1 MIRTFT
7 SPSIDD
13 GSPAGRARLSTERF
27 LRAAEQLRIALE
39 RNAYDPNQPRIPTGQ
54 TGAGRWTDGVSGGD
68 GSPTNGGRRSSG
80 RILVADAS
88 NEPSPEFLSDLKRR
102 VDEADERLANAYAR
116 ASSSIE
122 ISHAETNRAR
132 LAIAEKALAERDS
145 ARWAYGVAKGNYP
158 AGSNKC
164 NLFVYDI
171 LKNVEADPPLANGG
185 VLYNWFG
192 LGAAKYPLLAGQ
204 WADPSREVSGW
215 SLVTG
220 SLRPGDV
227 VAVEESSGN
236 ATGHTAIYV
245 GFDSGIHRTVGANAR
260 SVSYTGWPWRKQ
272 DVGRPVVRRYVGERR
287 P

>member
-132 LAIAEKALAERDS
+132 
-145 ARWAYGVAKGNYP
+145 
-158 AGSNKC
+158 
-164 NLFVYDI
+164 
-171 LKNVEADPPLANGG
+171 
-185 VLYNWFG
+185 
-192 LGAAKYPLLAGQ
+192 
-204 WADPSREVSGW
+204 
-215 SLVTG
+215 
-220 SLRPGDV
+220 
-227 VAVEESSGN
+227 
-236 ATGHTAIYV
+236 
-245 GFDSGIHRTVGANAR
+245 
-260 SVSYTGWPWRKQ
+260 
-272 DVGRPVVRRYVGERR
+272 
-287 P
+287 